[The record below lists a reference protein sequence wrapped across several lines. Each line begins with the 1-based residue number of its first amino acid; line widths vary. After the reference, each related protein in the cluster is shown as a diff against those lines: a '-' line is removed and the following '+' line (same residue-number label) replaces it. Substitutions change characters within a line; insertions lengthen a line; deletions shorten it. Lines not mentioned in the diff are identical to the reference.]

1 VTAYRVLI
9 ADDHPPT
16 REHIREILEEESD
29 FEVSAEAADAA
40 GAVSSAVAEMP
51 DLCILDI
58 RMPGSGIAAA
68 WEITAR
74 LPGTKVVM
82 LTVSRD
88 DRDLF
93 AALRAG
99 AAGYLLKDIP
109 PAEFADEL
117 RVVMSGEVALP
128 ANLVT
133 RLAAEF
139 RDRAPRR
146 RRIIAGADLPPLTSR
161 EWEVLELLRQGAT
174 TGEIAS
180 RLSVSPA
187 TVRSHVGGI
196 LHKLRVPDRESA
208 IRLLDAATGTS
219 ADVEVHGRDRRGWSN
234 RPIWLSGR
242 S

>member
-1 VTAYRVLI
+1 VTAYRVLL
-9 ADDHPPT
+9 ADDHAPT
-16 REHIREILEEESD
+16 RADIREILEREDD
-29 FEVSAEAADAA
+29 FEVCAESADAP
-40 GAVSSAVAEMP
+40 GAVASAVAEMP

-58 RMPGSGIAAA
+58 RMPGSGVAAA

-109 PAEFADEL
+109 PTELADEL
-117 RVVMSGEVALP
+117 RVVMAGDVALP

-146 RRIIAGADLPPLTSR
+146 RRIVAQADLPPLTSR

-174 TGEIAS
+174 TGEIATT
-180 RLSVSPA
+180 LSVSPA
-187 TVRSHVGGI
+187 TVRSHVAGI

-208 IRLLDAATGTS
+208 IRLLDSADGVG
-219 ADVEVHGRDRRGWSN
+219 ADVEVHDRSPRGW
-234 RPIWLSGR
+234 RGDPVWLSR
-242 S
+242 

>member
-1 VTAYRVLI
+1 MTVNRVLI
-9 ADDHPPT
+9 ADDHAPT
-16 REHIREILEEESD
+16 REHICEILNAERD
-29 FEVSAEAADAA
+29 FEVCAESADAA
-40 GAVSSAVAEMP
+40 SAIAAAVAQIP

-58 RMPGSGIAAA
+58 RMPGSGVAAA

-74 LPGTKVVM
+74 LPPTKVVM

-109 PAEFADEL
+109 PAQLAREL
-117 RVVMSGEVALP
+117 RVVMSGDVALP

-146 RRIIAGADLPPLTSR
+146 RRIVAEADLPPLTSR
-161 EWEVLELLRQGAT
+161 EWEVLELLRRGAT

-180 RLSVSPA
+180 TLSVSPA

-208 IRLLDAATGTS
+208 VRLIEASNGTGP
-219 ADVEVHGRDRRGWSN
+219 DVEPQMKGLRPLWRRQTARTSW
-234 RPIWLSGR
+234 
-242 S
+242 